1 VRGFKS
7 LQGRSQGIQNLKERS
22 NTIEIRWHG
31 RGGQGAVTSAELLA
45 LAAIEEGKFAQA
57 FPSFG
62 PERRGAPVLVFNRLS
77 NTDPIRARVSVTN
90 PDIVVILDPGLLYI
104 TDATSGLK
112 ENGTL
117 VINSPKTIVDIK
129 SEIGGPWKLAVVNA
143 NVIARELLGVPIVNT
158 TMLGALVKATGIIG
172 LESLAEPIKERFGA
186 RAKANIDACRRAF
199 DQTEIAE
206 SGVIVQKPRQAMA
219 AEVLPTWREL
229 LPGCVITEPGNAK
242 AYRTGDWKSAHPVW
256 KNEKCI
262 KCGICYLFCPE
273 GCIREKEDGYFEADL
288 YYCKGCG
295 ICARECWTEAISMVE
310 EE

>member
-1 VRGFKS
+1 
-7 LQGRSQGIQNLKERS
+7 LKERS
-22 NTIEIRWHG
+22 KTIEIRWHG

-62 PERRGAPVLVFNRLS
+62 PERRGAPVLVFNRVS
-77 NTDPIRARVSVTN
+77 DNTPIRARVSVTN
-90 PDIVVILDPGLLYI
+90 PDIVVILDPGLIYI
-104 TDATSGLK
+104 TDVTSGLK
-112 ENGTL
+112 EDGTL
-117 VINSPKTIVDIK
+117 VINTPKTLVDIK
-129 SEIGGPWKLAVVNA
+129 SELGGPWKLAVVNA
-143 NVIARELLGVPIVNT
+143 NTIARELLGVPIVNT
-158 TMLGALVKATGIIG
+158 TMLGAVVKATGIIE

-186 RAKANIDACRRAF
+186 RAKGNIDACRRAF

-206 SGVIVQKPRQAMA
+206 PGGVIQKPRQAIP
-219 AEVLPTWREL
+219 AEVLPSWREL

-242 AYRTGDWKSAHPVW
+242 PYRTGDWKSAHPVW
-256 KNEKCI
+256 NNEKCI

-295 ICARECWTEAISMVE
+295 ICARECWTEAIRMVE